1 MANQQER
8 AIIDLVINGEQAKA
22 SLKQIKAEAID
33 ARKEFNRMAEAD
45 DPAAYAKKA
54 EQVKLLESAAKSM
67 GDRLKETASGWKV
80 FLKEGGTIL
89 AGVAGGNIATWGL
102 ETLVGLIPMAIDKSV
117 KLKDQLVDIA
127 KTTNM
132 TDTEVAALN
141 KELKDFSTRTATSEL
156 RDMAKVAGQFGVEK
170 DQIKGFV
177 AATDVANVAL
187 GDQFENAEAV
197 ATEMTGLR
205 NIFGDIKTDD
215 VGTDMLHIANTINA
229 LESAGAATAP
239 VLADMSSRIGG
250 VAIPLGLASSEVL
263 GLSAT
268 LQELNVTSE
277 RGSTAVVDIL
287 NGMAKAPDAFAKYAI
302 NAKGA
307 SMSTKDFAHL
317 VNTDMM
323 EALRSVIRGFA
334 AGDASAT
341 SMAAKLDDMGMNGN
355 GVMEVFM
362 KLASNTDILEKRI
375 SLAKDT
381 IDSTDS
387 VMGEFNKKNYDLAVN
402 LKKLTEWFGGL
413 LSKSG
418 LPGFAEWLVSAAT
431 KVLGLTSASESSM
444 KAFESQRDSVKGLQ
458 RDTEPLL
465 KRHDELKAKTKL
477 TTTEQQELDK
487 IIRAVSG
494 SIPQAVTQFDAM
506 GNAMAIST
514 EKAREYVKQQKEVL
528 KYTNRQAIADTDEEL
543 TNARSGLQFLINK
556 RRAGKEVTVSRG
568 RGTMVS
574 EHTYTT
580 AELQQLDADIAAKNK
595 EVADLET
602 RRSGLSGDYLE
613 EKESTRR
620 RNDRRKRLAAEA
632 ADDKPS
638 ETGTY
643 TESKTEKK
651 EREKREKK
659 SLADAKAVQKEQE
672 TYEKLVEDALERQ
685 AKGRDKTFER
695 EQIQFGE
702 HYAKLLKMAGS
713 NKERQAQVQQLMAD
727 ELAQI
732 QQREIDRKEKLEK
745 EAADKQKEKDEKKL
759 KELQDSDHRFFNAVK
774 QGLEEEHADR
784 VGQIGLT
791 ADGKIDPTKG
801 EAELNMLRLQEQEKY
816 LTALLAL
823 QQAYGEDSADTE
835 AALTQNKFQQTRLRA
850 ETEKSYADKMAE
862 TERELQQAKRDAFQG
877 GIDALKSFFGQHTV
891 MYKAAVAAQKA
902 YAIADVMINSYQEI
916 SQIWANKTWSLLPD
930 GGIAIK
936 TIQTGLAGARAAA
949 AIVKISQAGIQEQAA
964 PGTALAQKDDGGF
977 TGIMD
982 LYGDPS
988 GFYSQPTRVN
998 AGRRSYIVG
1007 ERRKE
1012 FIMGGAMLENPV
1024 FANLALA
1031 LDAVQRRGDY
1041 TPFGQIMGEPAR
1053 ASTSAPA
1060 GPDYGMQLLAMGGE
1074 MRQIRADMT
1083 SLANRPV
1090 LLNYRLLEEYE
1101 DQLSQVRT
1109 DTSL

>member
-8 AIIDLVINGEQAKA
+8 AVIDLVINGEQAKA

-54 EQVKLLESAAKSM
+54 EQVKLLESAARSM
-67 GDRLKETASGWKV
+67 GDRLKETASGWQT

-117 KLKDQLVDIA
+117 KLRDQFADIA
-127 KTTNM
+127 KTTGM
-132 TDTEVAALN
+132 ADSEIQALN
-141 KELKDFSTRTATSEL
+141 KDLKDINTRTPTKEL
-156 RDMAKVAGQFGVEK
+156 RDMAAVGGQFGVAKE
-170 DQIKGFV
+170 QISGFV
-177 AATDVANVAL
+177 KATDIANVAL

-205 NIFGDIKTDD
+205 NVLGDIKTDD

-239 VLADMSSRIGG
+239 VLADMTSRIGG
-250 VAIPLGLASSEVL
+250 VAVPLGLTSAQVL

-287 NGMAKAPDAFAKYAI
+287 NGMAKAPDAFAKYAR
-302 NAKGA
+302 AADGTTL
-307 SMSTKDFAHL
+307 STKEFAHL

-323 EALRSVIRGFA
+323 GALRAVIKGFGE
-334 AGDASAT
+334 GDATAT
-341 SMAAKLDDMGMNGN
+341 GMAHKLDEMGMNGN

-362 KLASNTDILEKRI
+362 KLASNTDMLDKRI
-375 SLAKDT
+375 GLAQDT
-381 IDSTDS
+381 ILSTDS

-402 LKKLTEWFGGL
+402 LKKLSEWFGGL

-418 LPGFAEWLVSAAT
+418 LPGFAEWLVTAAT

-444 KAFESQRDSVKGLQ
+444 KAFESQRDSIKSLQ
-458 RDTEPLL
+458 KDTEPLL

-487 IIRAVSG
+487 IIKAVAG

-556 RRAGKEVTVSRG
+556 RKAGKEVVVSKGNSGSVQER
-568 RGTMVS
+568 V
-574 EHTYTT
+574 YTT

-595 EVADLET
+595 AIADLET

-620 RNDRRKRLAAEA
+620 RNERRQRVDLL
-632 ADDKPS
+632 PS
-638 ETGTY
+638 AKSAPTEDTY
-643 TESKTEKK
+643 TESDHERK

-659 SLADAKAVQKEQE
+659 SQREARTVQKEQE

-695 EQIQFGE
+695 EQLQFGE

-713 NKERQAQVQQLMAD
+713 NKERQAEVQQLMSD
-727 ELAQI
+727 ELTQI
-732 QQREIDRKEKLEK
+732 QQREIDRKEKLEEQKAEK
-745 EAADKQKEKDEKKL
+745 ERIKQEKQLREQRESDKRSYDLVMGGVDQEHEGRQGKL
-759 KELQDSDHRFFNAVK
+759 
-774 QGLEEEHADR
+774 
-784 VGQIGLT
+784 GLT
-791 ADGKIDPTKG
+791 PDGKINAAQD
-801 EAELNMLRLQEQEKY
+801 LRLLELQEEETY
-816 LTALLAL
+816 LNAKLLV
-823 QQAYGEDSADTE
+823 QQAYSQESADTE
-835 AALTQNKFQQTRLRA
+835 AALTENHNRQVWLRA
-850 ETEKSYADKMAE
+850 QAEKDASDAM
-862 TERELQQAKRDAFQG
+862 REAQWAVNEARREAMSQGLSVLQ
-877 GIDALKSFFGQHTV
+877 SFLGQHTV
-891 MYKAAVAAQKA
+891 AYKAMVVAMKA
-902 YAIADVMINSYQEI
+902 FAIAEIIVNTQREI
-916 SQIWANKTWSLLPD
+916 SQMWTNRPPYYWLLPD
-930 GGIAIK
+930 QGASILTAQTVAAKVRAGVGIG
-936 TIQTGLAGARAAA
+936 TIAAQG
-949 AIVKISQAGIQEQAA
+949 VQELAA
-964 PGTALAQKDDGGF
+964 PGTALAKKDDGGF
-977 TGIMD
+977 TGIAD

-1007 ERRKE
+1007 ERRRE

-1041 TPFGQIMGEPAR
+1041 APFGQIMGEQAR
-1053 ASTSAPA
+1053 AATSAPA
-1060 GPDYGMQLLAMGGE
+1060 GPDYGPQLLAMNG
-1074 MRQIRADMT
+1074 QLNQLRADMT
-1083 SLANRPV
+1083 GLANRPV
-1090 LLNYRLLEEYE
+1090 MLNYRLLEEYE
-1101 DQLSQVRT
+1101 DQLGQVRT
-1109 DTSL
+1109 ETSL